1 MGKGINVIYGLSDS
15 GKSAFLRSIL
25 SVIKRDPF
33 YLTTGKT
40 KGSVEILFTDGTEI
54 IREYTKKKTT
64 KCPECKEKI
73 GKDDGQTCLSCGYLI
88 PDKPASDK
96 FIINGEIKEKFGAK
110 LPDFI
115 TEITRMYPYKF
126 IDVEPFIN
134 VFTQHEDMFFIGK
147 SYDGKYRNRLI
158 SALIVD
164 SEKVDILVKNGA
176 SEKYSNNSQIK
187 LLETEKNTIV
197 KRLEDVPELIV
208 IVSELEVEHDEL
220 ILSGD
225 NLHKSQ
231 ISLETIQDKLAET
244 TDVGS
249 LLPKLNKYSSLMPK
263 MRNTLSKMERMCE
276 QADKLKSIQRNLNNI
291 GNIDVK
297 IPSKID
303 IDTET
308 LEKLEKQISTLNS
321 LQTDLNDV
329 NMLIDDTVKQRRIN
343 KSEYS
348 DKLKE
353 FENYLKSDDTIC
365 PITKERFEAD
375 CLQKIIGDK

>member
-25 SVIKRDPF
+25 SVIKRDTF

-40 KGSVEILFTDGTEI
+40 KGSVGILFTDGTEI

-164 SEKVDILVKNGA
+164 SEKIDRLVKDGA
-176 SEKYSNNSQIK
+176 SKKYSNNSQIK
-187 LLETEKNTIV
+187 LLETEKSTITN
-197 KRLEDVPELIV
+197 RLEDVPELIV
-208 IVSELEVEHDEL
+208 IVSELEVEHDKLTLE
-220 ILSGD
+220 GD
-225 NLHKSQ
+225 NLYKSQ
-231 ISLETIQDKLAET
+231 ILLETIQDKLAET
-244 TDVGS
+244 IDVSS
-249 LLPKLNKYSSLMPK
+249 LLPKVTKYSSLIPK
-263 MRNTLSKMERMCE
+263 MRNTLSKMAGMCE
-276 QADKLKSIQRNLNNI
+276 QADKLKSIQHNLNNI
-291 GNIDVK
+291 GNINVEL
-297 IPSKID
+297 PSKID
-303 IDTET
+303 IDID
-308 LEKLEKQISTLNS
+308 KLDKLATQINKLNS
-321 LQTDLNDV
+321 IRTDLLDN
-329 NMLIDDTVKQRRIN
+329 NILIDDSENK
-343 KSEYS
+343 KSELQKEYT
-348 DKLKE
+348 DKLQE
-353 FENYLKSDDTIC
+353 FEEYLKSDDTIC
-365 PITKERFEAD
+365 PITKERFETD
-375 CLQKIIGDK
+375 CLQKIMEIE